1 MTVPMEAKLI
11 ERIEVAPGLA
21 SFVFEAQD
29 QEGKPAGSFE
39 FKPGQFVSFTAEIGG
54 KPITRAYSLASA
66 PGREEPDN
74 RFELYLNL
82 APDGLFSH
90 RLFAMS
96 PGDTVQMRPPLGT
109 FVLRQP
115 PRDSVFIATGT
126 GIAPFRSIVQAHLN
140 ASSPRFTLLFGAR
153 YESHLMYRAE
163 FEDLAARFG
172 QFRFW
177 PVLSRPESRGLT
189 KPGWTGRTGHVQ
201 AHLEEALDGRRDV
214 DVYLCGLK
222 LMVDDV
228 RARLKAAG
236 FDRKQIFYEKYD

>member
-1 MTVPMEAKLI
+1 MQARLI
-11 ERIEVAPGLA
+11 ERIEIAPGFG

-29 QEGKPAGSFE
+29 GDNFN
-39 FKPGQFVSFTAEIGG
+39 FTPGQFVSFTAEIGG
-54 KPITRAYSLASA
+54 KRITRAYSIASA
-66 PGREEPDN
+66 PDSTPSAR

-82 APDGLFSH
+82 APDGIFSH
-90 RLFAMS
+90 LLFAMNY
-96 PGDTVQMRPPLGT
+96 GDTVEMRPPLGT

-115 PRDSVFIATGT
+115 PRDSIFVATGT
-126 GIAPFRSIVQAHLN
+126 GIAPFRSMLRAHLDE
-140 ASSPRFTLLFGAR
+140 SSPQFTLLFGVR

-163 FEDLAARFG
+163 FEDLAARFP

-177 PVLSRPESRGLT
+177 PTLSRPE
-189 KPGWTGRTGHVQ
+189 PGWTGRTGHVQ
-201 AHLEEALDGRRDV
+201 AHLEEALGERRDV

-228 RARLKAAG
+228 RARLRAAG